1 MLSDRKDLILRAR
14 DANGKPAN
22 RYHKRSKLDE
32 KGQRSCTVK
41 TEGEKNAWGT
51 LEVESEADEAI
62 ASLNSPVVS
71 LMDLDS
77 ASKML
82 PANATLVG
90 PGSLDLDE
98 DVA

>member
-41 TEGEKNAWGT
+41 TEGEKT
-51 LEVESEADEAI
+51 LGELLR
-62 ASLNSPVVS
+62 LNLR
-71 LMDLDS
+71 LMRQLQ
-77 ASKML
+77 
-82 PANATLVG
+82 V
-90 PGSLDLDE
+90 
-98 DVA
+98 